1 MDDEKQIQDFAKR
14 LYELRQRKG
23 QSARDLSLTLGFA
36 PNYYSNLES
45 AKNYPSMNTFF
56 YLCDYFS
63 ITPKEF
69 FEYEDAAPE
78 LSGELFAEIKKMD
91 AKTKEHLLR
100 LIRSFDGRQQ

>member
-1 MDDEKQIQDFAKR
+1 MDEEDQMRDFAKR

-36 PNYYSNLES
+36 PNYYSGLES

-63 ITPKEF
+63 ISPREF
-69 FEYEDAAPE
+69 FDYEDAAPE
-78 LSGELFAEIKKMD
+78 RTGELYNELRKLD
-91 AKTKEHLLR
+91 AKAKEQLLQLLR
-100 LIRSFDGRQQ
+100 TLNSRK